1 MSEYIVT
8 VKKDANWEELKA
20 DLITDTSSND
30 SVDSSIIPDREV
42 DITEERPNN
51 RRNTEYDLSDDEADA
66 LRSDSRVISVT
77 KKADI
82 PVFRPNVIQEGQDA
96 SSFNKGTTDSGNQD
110 NWGLLRHISATN
122 NWSGTG
128 TNDPG
133 GAYNYVLDGT
143 GVDVVIMDTG
153 IQADHPEFAISSDPE
168 YDNGAISNVTGD
180 GSDFF
185 KREVTVNGVRIMAAG
200 TVGGQT
206 AVPDAWIDVQ
216 TIADLEEISFE
227 FKDKNTG
234 KLRVATKYP
243 NLTNDFL
250 LSKGLT
256 QYKIVN
262 SLGSTEIYPFTN
274 QSEIITDITSSGAT
288 LKANNLRVLKDGN
301 ILKSSAC
308 ILVSKKSLKDKNKNK
323 IITSLLKKLN

>member
-1 MSEYIVT
+1 MSKLIRIGLPSKGRLKEESLKIFKKNKLSIKDSKRNYLSEIKNFSINEVIFSHAREIVERLA
-8 VKKDANWEELKA
+8 DNSLDIGISGFDLLKES
-20 DLITDTSSND
+20 L
-30 SVDSSIIPDREV
+30 P
-42 DITEERPNN
+42 
-51 RRNTEYDLSDDEADA
+51 
-66 LRSDSRVISVT
+66 
-77 KKADI
+77 
-82 PVFRPNVIQEGQDA
+82 
-96 SSFNKGTTDSGNQD
+96 
-110 NWGLLRHISATN
+110 
-122 NWSGTG
+122 
-128 TNDPG
+128 
-133 GAYNYVLDGT
+133 
-143 GVDVVIMDTG
+143 G
-153 IQADHPEFAISSDPE
+153 IQKNIQVFSHLNFGFANLI
-168 YDNGAISNVTGD
+168 V
-180 GSDFF
+180 
-185 KREVTVNGVRIMAAG
+185 GV
-200 TVGGQT
+200 
-206 AVPDAWIDVQ
+206 PNAWMDVQ

>member
-1 MSEYIVT
+1 MSKLIKIGLPSKGRLKEESLKIFKKNKLSIKNSKRNYMSEIKNFSINEVIFSHAREIVERLA
-8 VKKDANWEELKA
+8 DNSLDIGISGFDLLKES
-20 DLITDTSSND
+20 L
-30 SVDSSIIPDREV
+30 P
-42 DITEERPNN
+42 
-51 RRNTEYDLSDDEADA
+51 
-66 LRSDSRVISVT
+66 
-77 KKADI
+77 
-82 PVFRPNVIQEGQDA
+82 
-96 SSFNKGTTDSGNQD
+96 
-110 NWGLLRHISATN
+110 
-122 NWSGTG
+122 
-128 TNDPG
+128 
-133 GAYNYVLDGT
+133 
-143 GVDVVIMDTG
+143 G
-153 IQADHPEFAISSDPE
+153 IQKNIHVFSRLNFGFANLI
-168 YDNGAISNVTGD
+168 V
-180 GSDFF
+180 
-185 KREVTVNGVRIMAAG
+185 
-200 TVGGQT
+200 
-206 AVPDAWIDVQ
+206 AVPNAWIDVQ

-308 ILVSKKSLKDKNKNK
+308 ILVSKKSLKDKNKRK
-323 IITSLLKKLN
+323 IIVSLLKKLN